1 MKNTKKVLLT
11 FGAIVL
17 GMTVTSSVSAV
28 VAVQEGQL
36 GTRVQTAT
44 QNAGVSTTLRNAV
57 QTAVA
62 GAIARCPTIESRI
75 QVKVGNFDNN
85 KIRHMEAYANM
96 KERLA
101 KIDARLAEK
110 GLDTSKLKSELVVP
124 DEKIKKFATDY
135 STYITKL
142 KESQASVCGQSEG
155 KFLAKIKEAK
165 AGMKVVHQDALD
177 IRAYYV
183 NTIKPELQDLKKQL
197 NDLRTTSSPATN
209 LDLSSEGQVDSSVDT
224 SEEAESSAGITQ

>member
-11 FGAIVL
+11 FGVVAL
-17 GMTVTSSVSAV
+17 GMATASSVSAV

-36 GTRVQTAT
+36 GTRIQTAT
-44 QNAGVSTTLRNAV
+44 QNAGASTTLRNAV

-101 KIDARLAEK
+101 KVDTKLTEK
-110 GLDTSKLKSELVVP
+110 GLDTSKLKSELVVL

-135 STYITKL
+135 STYINKL
-142 KESQASVCGQSEG
+142 KESQTSVCGQSEG
-155 KFLAKIKEAK
+155 KFLAKMKEAR

-183 NTIKPELQDLKKQL
+183 NTIKPELQNLKKQL
-197 NDLRTTSSPATN
+197 NDLRATSSPVTS
-209 LDLSSEGQVDSSVDT
+209 LDSDDGSQADSSV
-224 SEEAESSAGITQ
+224 EAPQEAESTTGITQ